1 MKHLQCMLAFS
12 LFMGTAALAQNK
24 YRYEVDLTAIK
35 DDKVHVT
42 LKAPKPKNK
51 VANFIF
57 PKIIPGTYK
66 ISDYGRFITNLR
78 AADQGGKSLPVKQL
92 SDNTWQVA
100 GADKVATITYD
111 VDDTWDT
118 EDGDN
123 IYPMAGTNIEDGKNI
138 TVNTPGFFGHFEDIR
153 NIPVELSF
161 QRPANFYAATP
172 LVPVRSANNT
182 DEFVVDN
189 IDDLYDSPIMFSVPD
204 TTTVRVANTDVLVAV
219 YSPKKLVQSK
229 FIAQLMTNM
238 LNATAKYLGGRL
250 PVDKYAFLFYFNGE
264 QRAFKLPGALEHN
277 TSSFYT
283 LPELPQQTLAASIMD
298 ITAHEFFHIVTPLT
312 ISSREVKEFNFTKA
326 ILSQHVWLYEGSTEY
341 ASDHAQVKY
350 GLNTVRQFLDKL
362 TQKIKN
368 SKNVYNDKIRFVELS
383 RESAGKHQDQY
394 GNVYEKGALIS
405 ACLDLY
411 LLHLS
416 NGAYDLAKLKHD
428 LSMKFGRKSYF
439 EDNKLFD
446 IITEM
451 TYPPVRDF
459 FRKYVEGNE
468 PIPYETFFG
477 YAGIRYSP
485 VSVQKDFSLGSVSMS
500 GSPDGKVIVNDI
512 SKINE
517 FGKKIG
523 YKKSDEIISFNNA
536 RVAPANLDASI
547 AALKAQ
553 MKEGE
558 PLKVKVVR
566 ANDAGGKDTL
576 ELSAIIEKV
585 EMKEEHKLDF
595 MPNPDMHQATVRQAW
610 LTTEGKGIAIMGDR
624 NDVAEIDNLIQALYD
639 VISGDAG
646 ERNWERFR
654 SLYTPNAFMGASV
667 AAPGGGSRFVTFT
680 PEEYIKRNGAVFLKE
695 SFREKE
701 IARTVNQFGNI
712 AQVFTTYEYN
722 LGNGKAIQR
731 GINSVQLVKEQGRWW
746 IASIIWQ
753 EENKDLPIPA
763 QYSK

>member
-1 MKHLQCMLAFS
+1 MKYLLVLSLMLSVQTF
-12 LFMGTAALAQNK
+12 AQNK
-24 YRYEVDLTAIK
+24 YRYEVNLNNVK
-35 DDKVHVT
+35 DDKVTVT
-42 LKAPKPKNK
+42 LKAPKTKNK

-66 ISDYGRFITNLR
+66 ISDYGRFISNLT
-78 AADQGGKSLPVKQL
+78 ALDQSGKSLPVKKT
-92 SDNTWQVA
+92 SDNTWQISN
-100 GADKVATITYD
+100 ADKIATISYE

-118 EDGDN
+118 ESGDN
-123 IYPMAGTNIEDGKNI
+123 IYPMAGTNIEEGKNF

-153 NIPVELSF
+153 NVPVELKF
-161 QRPANFYAATP
+161 ERPVNFYAATA
-172 LVPVRSANNT
+172 LVPRSADGT

-204 TTTVRVANTDVLVAV
+204 TTTIKVANTEVLVAV

-283 LPELPQQTLAASIMD
+283 LPELPQQSLAANIMD
-298 ITAHEFFHIVTPLT
+298 ITAHEFFHIVSPLT

-326 ILSQHVWLYEGSTEY
+326 ILSKHVWLYEGSTEY

-368 SKNVYNDKIRFVELS
+368 SKNVYNDKIIFTELS
-383 RESAGKHQDQY
+383 KESAGKHQDQY

-416 NGAYDLAKLKHD
+416 NGAYDLAELKHD
-428 LSMKFGRKSYF
+428 LSMKFGRKTAF
-439 EDNKLFD
+439 EDEKLFD

-451 TYPPVRDF
+451 TYPQVRDF
-459 FRKYVEGNE
+459 FRKYVESNE

-477 YAGIRYSP
+477 YAGIKYSP
-485 VSVQKDFSLGSVSMS
+485 VSVTRDFSLGSVSLG
-500 GSPDGKVIVNDI
+500 GSPEGKVVVNDI
-512 SKINE
+512 SRMNN

-523 YKKSDEIISFNNA
+523 YKKSDEIISFNNTK
-536 RVAPANLDASI
+536 VTPANLDATL
-547 AALKAQ
+547 AAVRAQ

-558 PLKVKVVR
+558 PLKIKIVR
-566 ANDAGGKDTL
+566 ANDAGAKDTL
-576 ELSAIIEKV
+576 ELTAIIEKV
-585 EMKEEHKLDF
+585 EMKEEHKLEF
-595 MPNPDMHQATVRQAW
+595 MPNPDMQQATVRQAW
-610 LTTEGKGIAIMGDR
+610 LTTEGKGIAIMGDK
-624 NDVAEIDNLIQALYD
+624 NDVAEIDNIIKTLYD

-646 ERNWERFR
+646 PRNWERFR
-654 SLYTPNAFMGASV
+654 SLYTPNAFMGATVST
-667 AAPGGGSRFVTFT
+667 PGGGSRFVTFT
-680 PEEYIKRNGAVFLKE
+680 PEEYIKRNGPTFLKE

-701 IARTVNQFGNI
+701 ISRTVNQFGNI

-746 IASIIWQ
+746 IASIVWQ
-753 EENKDLPIPA
+753 EENKDLPIPKE
-763 QYSK
+763 YSSK

>member
-1 MKHLQCMLAFS
+1 MRPKYLLILS
-12 LFMGTAALAQNK
+12 LVLSVQTFAQNK
-24 YRYEVDLTAIK
+24 YRYEVNLNQVK
-35 DDKVHVT
+35 DDKITVT
-42 LKAPKPKNK
+42 LKAPKVNAK
-51 VANFIF
+51 VGNFIF

-66 ISDYGRFITNLR
+66 ISDYGRFIDNFTAL
-78 AADQGGKSLPVKQL
+78 DQSGKSLPVKKT
-92 SDNTWQVA
+92 SDNSWQISN
-100 GADKVATITYD
+100 ADKLATISYE
-111 VDDTWDT
+111 VNDTWDV
-118 EDGDN
+118 EAGDN
-123 IYPMAGTNIEDGKNI
+123 IYPMAGTNIEEGKNF
-138 TVNTPGFFGHFEDIR
+138 TVNTPGFFGHFENIR
-153 NIPVELSF
+153 NVPVELSF

-172 LVPVRSANNT
+172 LVPVKSVNNT

-204 TTTVRVANTDVLVAV
+204 TTTVKVGNTDVLVAV

-264 QRAFKLPGALEHN
+264 QRPFKLPGALEHN
-277 TSSFYT
+277 TSSFYS
-283 LPELPQQTLAASIMD
+283 LPELPQQNLAPTIMD

-326 ILSQHVWLYEGSTEY
+326 ILSKHVWLYEGSTEY

-368 SKNVYNDKIRFVELS
+368 SKNVYNDKITFTELS
-383 RESAGKHQDQY
+383 TESAGKHQDQY

-405 ACLDLY
+405 ACLDIY

-416 NGAYDLAKLKHD
+416 NGAYDLAKLKRD
-428 LSMKFGRKSYF
+428 LSMKFGRKAAF
-439 EDNKLFD
+439 EDSQLFD

-451 TYPPVRDF
+451 TYPPVREF

-468 PIPYETFFG
+468 PIPYEYFFG
-477 YAGIRYSP
+477 LAGVKYSP
-485 VSVQKDFSLGSVSMS
+485 VATYKDFSLGSVSM
-500 GSPDGKVIVNDI
+500 GSSPEGKVIINDI
-512 SKINE
+512 SKMNE
-517 FGKKIG
+517 FGKKLG
-523 YKKSDEIISFNNA
+523 YKKSDEIISFNN
-536 RVAPANLDASI
+536 VKLSPANLDA
-547 AALKAQ
+547 ALANVKSQ

-566 ANDAGGKDTL
+566 SNNSGGKDTI
-576 ELSAIIEKV
+576 ELSTTIEKV
-585 EMKEEHKLDF
+585 EFKEEHKLDF
-595 MPNPDMHQATVRQAW
+595 LPNPDMQQATVRQAW
-610 LTTEGKGIAIMGDR
+610 LTTEGKGIAIMGDK
-624 NDVAEIDNLIQALYD
+624 NDVAEIDNIIKTLYD

-646 ERNWERFR
+646 PRNWERFR
-654 SLYTPNAFMGASV
+654 SLYTANAFMGV
-667 AAPGGGSRFVTFT
+667 AASTPGGGSRFVTFT
-680 PEEYIKRNGAVFLKE
+680 PEEYIKRNGPTFLKE

-701 IARTVNQFGNI
+701 ISRTVNQFGNV

>member
-1 MKHLQCMLAFS
+1 MRIKILLVLSLMMSVHAFS
-12 LFMGTAALAQNK
+12 QNK
-24 YRYEVDLTAIK
+24 YRYEVNLTNVK
-35 DDKVHVT
+35 DDKVTVT
-42 LKAPKPKNK
+42 LKAPKTKNK
-51 VANFIF
+51 TENFIF

-66 ISDYGRFITNLR
+66 IADYGRFITNFTAL
-78 AADQGGKSLPVKQL
+78 DQSGKSLPVKKT
-92 SDNTWQVA
+92 SDNTWQISN
-100 GADKVATITYD
+100 ADKIATIVYD
-111 VDDTWDT
+111 VDDNWDT
-118 EDGDN
+118 DAGDN
-123 IYPMAGTNIEDGKNI
+123 IYPMAGTNIEEGKNF

-172 LVPVRSANNT
+172 LVPVKSANNT
-182 DEFVVDN
+182 DEFLVDN

-204 TTTVRVANTDVLVAV
+204 TTTIKVANADVLIAV
-219 YSPKKLVQSK
+219 YSPKKLVESK

-250 PVDKYAFLFYFNGE
+250 PVNKYAFLFYFNGE

-277 TSSFYT
+277 TSSFYA
-283 LPELPQQTLAASIMD
+283 LPELPQQSLAANIMD

-312 ISSREVKEFNFTKA
+312 ISSHEVKEFNFTKA
-326 ILSQHVWLYEGSTEY
+326 ILSKHLWLYEGSTEY

-368 SKNVYNDKIRFVELS
+368 TKTIYNDKIPFTELS
-383 RESAGKHQDQY
+383 VQAAGKYQDQY

-416 NGAYDLAKLKHD
+416 NGAYDLADLKHD
-428 LSMKFGRKSYF
+428 LSMKFGRKAAF
-439 EDNKLFD
+439 EDDKLFD
-446 IITEM
+446 IITGM
-451 TYPPVRDF
+451 TYPQVRDF

-468 PIPYETFFG
+468 TIPYETFFG
-477 YAGIRYSP
+477 YAGIKYTP
-485 VSVQKDFSLGSVSMS
+485 VSTYKDFSLGSVLL
-500 GSPDGKVIVNDI
+500 GASPEGKVVVNDV
-512 SKINE
+512 SKMNE

-523 YKKSDEIISFNNA
+523 YKKSDEILSINN
-536 RVAPANLDASI
+536 VKVTPANLDATLAST
-547 AALKAQ
+547 KSQ

-558 PLKVKVVR
+558 PLKIKIVR
-566 ANDAGGKDTL
+566 ASDTM
-576 ELSAIIEKV
+576 ELSATVQKV
-585 EMKEEHKLDF
+585 NIKEEHKLDF
-595 MPNPDMHQATVRQAW
+595 LPDPDMQQAVVRQAW
-610 LTTEGKGIAIMGDR
+610 LTTDNKGVAIMGDK
-624 NDVAEIDNLIQALYD
+624 NDVAEIDNLIKALYD

-646 ERNWERFR
+646 PRNWERFR
-654 SLYTPNAFMGASV
+654 SLFAPNAYMGASV
-667 AAPGGGSRFVTFT
+667 ATPNGQGRYVTFT
-680 PEEYIKRNGAVFLKE
+680 PEEYIKRNGPMFLKE

-701 IARTVNQFGNI
+701 LSRTVNQFGNV

-731 GINSVQLVKEQGRWW
+731 GINSVQLVKDQGRWW
-746 IASIIWQ
+746 ITNIIWQ

>member
-1 MKHLQCMLAFS
+1 MKYLLVLS
-12 LFMGTAALAQNK
+12 LVVSVHSFAQNK
-24 YRYEVDLTAIK
+24 YRYEVDLNNVK
-35 DDKVHVT
+35 DDKITVT
-42 LKAPKPKNK
+42 LKAPKTKNK

-66 ISDYGRFITNLR
+66 ISDYGRFITNLT
-78 AADQGGKSLPVKQL
+78 ALDASGKSLPVKKT
-92 SDNTWQVA
+92 SDNTWQISN
-100 GADKVATITYD
+100 ADKLATISYQ

-118 EDGDN
+118 ESGDN
-123 IYPMAGTNIEDGKNI
+123 IYPMAGTNIEEGKNF

-153 NIPVELSF
+153 NVPVELSF

-172 LVPVRSANNT
+172 LVPVKSGSNS

-189 IDDLYDSPIMFSVPD
+189 VDDLYDSPIMFSVPD
-204 TTTVRVANTDVLVAV
+204 TTTIKVGNTEVLVAV
-219 YSPKKLVQSK
+219 YSPKKQVQSK

-250 PVDKYAFLFYFNGE
+250 PVNKYAFLFYFNGE
-264 QRAFKLPGALEHN
+264 QRAFQLPGALEHN
-277 TSSFYT
+277 SSSFYT
-283 LPELPQQTLAASIMD
+283 LPELPQQSLAANIMD

-312 ISSREVKEFNFTKA
+312 ISSREVKEFNFGKA
-326 ILSQHVWLYEGSTEY
+326 VLSKHLWLYEGSTEY

-368 SKNVYNDKIRFVELS
+368 SKNVYDDKITFTELS
-383 RESAGKHQDQY
+383 TQAAGKHQDQY

-428 LSMKFGRKSYF
+428 LSMKFGRKAAF
-439 EDNKLFD
+439 EDSQLFD

-451 TYPPVRDF
+451 TYPQVRDF
-459 FRKYVEGNE
+459 FRKYVENNE
-468 PIPYETFFG
+468 AIPYETFFG
-477 YAGIRYSP
+477 YAGIKYSP
-485 VSVQKDFSLGSVSMS
+485 VSIRRDFSLGSVSM
-500 GSPDGKVIVNDI
+500 GSSPEGKIVVNDI
-512 SKINE
+512 SKMND

-523 YKKSDEIISFNNA
+523 YKKSDEIISVNGTKLT
-536 RVAPANLDASI
+536 PSNLDATLNAIRS
-547 AALKAQ
+547 Q

-558 PLKVKVVR
+558 QLKIKVVR
-566 ANDAGGKDTL
+566 SNDAGAKDTL
-576 ELSAIIEKV
+576 ELSTAIEKV
-585 EMKEEHKLDF
+585 EFKDEHKLDF
-595 MPNPDMHQATVRQAW
+595 LSNPDMQQATVRQAW
-610 LTTEGKGIAIMGDR
+610 LTTDGKGIAIMGDK
-624 NDVAEIDNLIQALYD
+624 NDVAEIDNIMKTLYD

-646 ERNWERFR
+646 PRNWERFR
-654 SLYTPNAFMGASV
+654 SLYTANAFMGV
-667 AAPGGGSRFVTFT
+667 TVPAPGGSRFVTFT
-680 PEEYIKRNGAVFLKE
+680 PEEYIKRNGPTFLNE

-701 IARTVNQFGNI
+701 ISRTVNQFGNV

-746 IASIIWQ
+746 IASIVWQ